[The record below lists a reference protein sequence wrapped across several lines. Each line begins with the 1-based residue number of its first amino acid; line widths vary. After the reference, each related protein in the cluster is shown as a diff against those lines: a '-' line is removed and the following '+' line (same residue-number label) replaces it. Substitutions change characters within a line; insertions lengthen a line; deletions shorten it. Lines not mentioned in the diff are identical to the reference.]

1 MASRDITTGIAT
13 ALEASEIQ
21 PFFGVQLF
29 LDSENLYFWTGL
41 GDLTTG
47 GITYAGTGQ
56 FLAISEMEE
65 TAEIAARGATITLS
79 GIPSNLISL
88 ALTEPYQGRKCKIM
102 FGAIDANRIYLKAED
117 GTYILREDSGRIDIT
132 EGDVTPVVELFT
144 GYIDQMNID
153 EGPDTSTIVL
163 AIESR
168 LIDLERERIF
178 RYTDQNQKARFPND
192 KGLEFVE
199 DLQDKQFNWG
209 RG

>member
-1 MASRDITTGIAT
+1 
-13 ALEASEIQ
+13 
-21 PFFGVQLF
+21 
-29 LDSENLYFWTGL
+29 
-41 GDLTTG
+41 
-47 GITYAGTGQ
+47 
-56 FLAISEMEE
+56 
-65 TAEIAARGATITLS
+65 
-79 GIPSNLISL
+79 
-88 ALTEPYQGRKCKIM
+88 M

>member
-1 MASRDITTGIAT
+1 MSRDIGAGILSALSAT
-13 ALEASEIQ
+13 EVQ

-29 LDSENLYFWTGL
+29 FDSGNLYFWTGL
-41 GDLTTG
+41 GNLTTG
-47 GITYAGTGQ
+47 GITYVGTGQ
-56 FLAISEMEE
+56 FLSISDLEE
-65 TAEIAARGATITLS
+65 TAEISAKGAAISLS

-102 FGAIDANRIYLKAED
+102 FGAIDANRVYLQQED
-117 GTYILREDSGRIDIT
+117 GSYILREDGGRIDIT

-144 GYIDQMNID
+144 GYVDQMTIS
-153 EGPDTSTIVL
+153 EQPETSTI
-163 AIESR
+163 AIAVESR
-168 LIDLERERIF
+168 LIDLERVRVF
-178 RYTDQNQKARFPND
+178 RYTDQNQKSRFPND

>member
-1 MASRDITTGIAT
+1 MSRDIGAGILSALSAT
-13 ALEASEIQ
+13 EMQ
-21 PFFGVQLF
+21 PFFGVQLY
-29 LDSENLYFWTGL
+29 LDTQPLYFWTGL

-47 GITYAGTGQ
+47 GITYTGTGQ
-56 FLAISEMEE
+56 FLSISEMEE
-65 TAEIAARGATITLS
+65 TAEIAAKGATITLS

-88 ALTEPYQGRKCKIM
+88 AITEPYQGRLCKIM